1 MTTYRVKSI
10 QLSDEGFIP
19 RTYSQLTLNEA
30 VETLVRLSATSRLVR
45 LEMMMDDTKGGE

>member
-10 QLSDEGFIP
+10 HLSCEGFIP
-19 RTYSQLTLNEA
+19 REYSHLTLTEA
-30 VETLVRLSATSRLVR
+30 VEALVQISVTPRLVR